1 MSTKT
6 YGSLQPNGNMT
17 KLRKN
22 FQITA
27 RSAAKIENGAGR
39 TALDV
44 LQKCGDILADVMVFR
59 TRPERIGTFVVP
71 SQALA
76 RKFFSGRAGRYSTGL
91 SRTSFSGGDYFIQIN
106 RQGSPVALRGA
117 STVLG

>member
-1 MSTKT
+1 MKQGSIGEYAIEVSARQGELKKVLMPHFAAAIGSRHVDKT

-27 RSAAKIENGAGR
+27 GPAAKIQNRAGR
-39 TALDV
+39 ITLDV

-71 SQALA
+71 SQ
-76 RKFFSGRAGRYSTGL
+76 S
-91 SRTSFSGGDYFIQIN
+91 
-106 RQGSPVALRGA
+106 
-117 STVLG
+117 